1 MPIYLKRPAS
11 WRSFIALDNAAGLEE
26 SVREAAFPLDEEQHN
41 LLEERFH
48 NVKTT
53 LKEGLGEKR
62 VTVRTI
68 RHIHSRLI
76 GVRILELD
84 HFENEEAFI
93 ISLVANEIGEA
104 GQLDIVHRLLIDEA
118 AEDPRWVIDWVY
130 SELDPAEQ
138 AQLA

>member
-26 SVREAAFPLDEEQHN
+26 SAREAAFPLDEEQHN

-48 NVKTT
+48 DVKTA
-53 LKEGLGEKR
+53 LKEGLGEKK

-76 GVRILELD
+76 AVRILELD
-84 HFENEEAFI
+84 HFGNEEAFFI
-93 ISLVANEIGEA
+93 PLVANEIG
-104 GQLDIVHRLLIDEA
+104 
-118 AEDPRWVIDWVY
+118 
-130 SELDPAEQ
+130 
-138 AQLA
+138 

>member
-76 GVRILELD
+76 GLRILELD
-84 HFENEEAFI
+84 HFGNEEAFFI
-93 ISLVANEIGEA
+93 PLVANEIG
-104 GQLDIVHRLLIDEA
+104 
-118 AEDPRWVIDWVY
+118 
-130 SELDPAEQ
+130 
-138 AQLA
+138 

>member
-1 MPIYLKRPAS
+1 MAS
-11 WRSFIALDNAAGLEE
+11 LIALGNAAGLEE
-26 SVREAAFPLDEEQHN
+26 SVSVREAAFSLDEEQHN
-41 LLEERFH
+41 LLEERLH
-48 NVKTT
+48 DVETA
-53 LKEGLGEKR
+53 LKEDLGEKK

-93 ISLVANEIGEA
+93 IRLVVNEIGEA

-118 AEDPRWVIDWVY
+118 AEEPRWVIDWVY
-130 SELDPAEQ
+130 SELNPAEQ
-138 AQLA
+138 AQPA